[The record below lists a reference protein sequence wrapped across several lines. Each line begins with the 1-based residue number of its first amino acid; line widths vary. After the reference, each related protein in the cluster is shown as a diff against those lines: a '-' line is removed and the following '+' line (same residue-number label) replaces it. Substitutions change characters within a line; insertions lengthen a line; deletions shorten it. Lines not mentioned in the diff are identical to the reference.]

1 MMYMHLYH
9 IIITMSSTTPA
20 GVYLPIPVAPPYRPA
35 PPTPPDLPALPAP
48 PAIPDFIYED
58 PIDDPKC
65 YPPQHDAFMKAI
77 QEQGQF
83 NKNKVVEYK
92 TLMKVLAPVQMRL
105 KAAYPNCGI
114 PKNPTDARR
123 ALAFA
128 CVRIR
133 AHRDTAEVS
142 EEVRKYAVA
151 GSTKVYVI
159 GTGLAADRAGFRIV
173 LQGQLNYWTSKITTT
188 VTQRSPNDA
197 LRLAGIMCDPEERES
212 IQKIMA
218 NKKGA
223 RAQSDQADDIFT
235 AYFQSIVG
243 KFKSST
249 YVVDRPTNVEQIKG
263 NESFDAND
271 VSDTLNLIYNLFV
284 SHKAY
289 RLNAMF

>member
-92 TLMKVLAPVQMRL
+92 TLMKVLAPVQTRL
-105 KAAYPNCGI
+105 KSAYPNCGI

-159 GTGLAADRAGFRIV
+159 GTGLSVDRAGFRFV
-173 LQGQLNYWTSKITTT
+173 LQGLLDYWRSKITTT

>member
-1 MMYMHLYH
+1 
-9 IIITMSSTTPA
+9 
-20 GVYLPIPVAPPYRPA
+20 
-35 PPTPPDLPALPAP
+35 
-48 PAIPDFIYED
+48 
-58 PIDDPKC
+58 
-65 YPPQHDAFMKAI
+65 
-77 QEQGQF
+77 
-83 NKNKVVEYK
+83 
-92 TLMKVLAPVQMRL
+92 
-105 KAAYPNCGI
+105 
-114 PKNPTDARR
+114 
-123 ALAFA
+123 
-128 CVRIR
+128 
-133 AHRDTAEVS
+133 
-142 EEVRKYAVA
+142 
-151 GSTKVYVI
+151 
-159 GTGLAADRAGFRIV
+159 
-173 LQGQLNYWTSKITTT
+173 
-188 VTQRSPNDA
+188 
-197 LRLAGIMCDPEERES
+197 MCDPEERES